1 MHALLR
7 SPPYAPEGLHRKL
20 CDEVQGLVGVDRAES
35 IRLTCIRGHL
45 SEELII
51 RHSRRSRQPEFGAD
65 TLTDLLGDLDG
76 KRLSDLILR
85 DIEEGFIQRDRLDL
99 VRIVTEDS
107 VNGARD
113 LLIALKVR
121 GHKRD
126 MRTAPAS
133 LSPRHRRAYTEA
145 PSLVARSTDHP
156 SMLLPPDGDGDTTQ
170 LRMIM
175 LLYRGIEGIHIDVY
189 DLAHEGGRP
198 K

>member
-7 SPPYAPEGLHRKL
+7 SPPYPPEGFHRKL
-20 CDEVQGLVGVDRAES
+20 CDEVQGLVGVDRTEP
-35 IRLTCIRGHL
+35 IRLTCIRAYL

-76 KRLSDLILR
+76 KRLPDLILR
-85 DIEEGFIQRDRLDL
+85 DIEEGFIQQNRLDL

-107 VNGARD
+107 MNGSRD

-133 LSPRHRRAYTEA
+133 LSPRHRRAYAEA
-145 PSLVARSTDHP
+145 PSLIARSTDYSP
-156 SMLLPPDGDGDTTQ
+156 RLRSPNGDRDTT
-170 LRMIM
+170 
-175 LLYRGIEGIHIDVY
+175 
-189 DLAHEGGRP
+189 
-198 K
+198 